1 MSSRFGTPPH
11 LRRSVVTVESTI
23 PPDMTV
29 AEWRRM
35 LASRQPAKRR
45 HRALGLGRRGKVVKL
60 RPGAAEERDLCGH
73 LHETTTRYDHER
85 KLLTFLAVC
94 RTCGIETVV
103 ETQHYEPRHELA
115 QPLRRAA

>member
-1 MSSRFGTPPH
+1 MSSNSEGSRH
-11 LRRSVVTVESTI
+11 LRSVITIESTI

-29 AEWRRM
+29 AEWRGL

-45 HRALGLGRRGKVVKL
+45 RRPLGLPGRGKVVQL
-60 RPGAAEERDLCGH
+60 RRAPAEETDPCGH

-94 RTCGIETVV
+94 RTCGTERVV
-103 ETQHYEPRHELA
+103 ETQHYEPRYEHA
-115 QPLRRAA
+115 QPMRRAA

>member
-1 MSSRFGTPPH
+1 MSSGSEVPAH
-11 LRRSVVTVESTI
+11 LRRSVVTIESTI

-29 AEWRRM
+29 AEWRTL

-45 HRALGLGRRGKVVKL
+45 RRALGLRRRGKVVEL
-60 RPGAAEERDLCGH
+60 RRASAEETDPCGH

-94 RTCGIETVV
+94 RICGTERVI
-103 ETQHYEPRHELA
+103 ETQHYEPCHERA
-115 QPLRRAA
+115 QPMRRAA